1 MLHFTIPNMTC
12 GGCAKSVTRALL
24 SVDPHARID
33 TDPPKRAVRVDSTFD
48 ESAFRAALN
57 EAGYPDKR

>member
-33 TDPPKRAVRVDSTFD
+33 TDPPARAVRVDSTFD